1 MTKKQIKKQVRRQYP
16 KEFQDNA
23 IRQVLTQ
30 GKSAAEV
37 ARELDIPEWKLRSWV
52 RKAVKAEETGKLS
65 SGSKTVAEELMQLR
79 KELKALKVENEILK
93 KASAYFA
100 KSLT

>member
-65 SGSKTVAEELMQLR
+65 GGKTVVEELMQLR

>member
-52 RKAVKAEETGKLS
+52 RKAVKAEDAGKLS
-65 SGSKTVAEELMQLR
+65 SGKTVVEELMQLR

>member
-37 ARELDIPEWKLRSWV
+37 ARELDIPEWKLR
-52 RKAVKAEETGKLS
+52 
-65 SGSKTVAEELMQLR
+65 
-79 KELKALKVENEILK
+79 
-93 KASAYFA
+93 
-100 KSLT
+100 